1 MKNQSYA
8 LPLSPEQEKRKKK
21 ILLQDAQGSLNA
33 NNLLLE
39 IPSIVGFSPKQN
51 NFLHYKIPYTDCI
64 MCMCKVGI
72 NPKA

>member
-8 LPLSPEQEKRKKK
+8 LPLSPEQEKRKVM
-21 ILLQDAQGSLNA
+21 LQGAQGSLNA
-33 NNLLLE
+33 NNLSLE
-39 IPSIVGFSPKQN
+39 IPSIVELSPKQN
-51 NFLHYKIPYTDCI
+51 NFLHYNIPYTDCI

>member
-1 MKNQSYA
+1 M
-8 LPLSPEQEKRKKK
+8 
-21 ILLQDAQGSLNA
+21 LQGTQGSLNA

-39 IPSIVGFSPKQN
+39 IPSIVELSPKQN
-51 NFLHYKIPYTDCI
+51 NFLHYNIPYTDCI

>member
-1 MKNQSYA
+1 M
-8 LPLSPEQEKRKKK
+8 LQE
-21 ILLQDAQGSLNA
+21 AQGSGA

-39 IPSIVGFSPKQN
+39 IPSIVELSPKQN
-51 NFLHYKIPYTDCI
+51 NFLHYNIPYTDCI

>member
-1 MKNQSYA
+1 MLFLFHQNK
-8 LPLSPEQEKRKKK
+8 KKKK
-21 ILLQDAQGSLNA
+21 IMLQEAQGSGA

-39 IPSIVGFSPKQN
+39 IPSIVELSPKQN
-51 NFLHYKIPYTDCI
+51 NFLHYNIPCTDCI